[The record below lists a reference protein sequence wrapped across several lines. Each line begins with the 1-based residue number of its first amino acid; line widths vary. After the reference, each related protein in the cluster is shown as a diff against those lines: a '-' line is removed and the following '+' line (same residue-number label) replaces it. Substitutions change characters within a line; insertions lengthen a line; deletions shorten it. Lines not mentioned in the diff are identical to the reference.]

1 MKTIKIDDNF
11 LKILKDLRQERIT
24 QDNWGTRNPIYLVQ
38 KRYEEVV
45 DEEFR
50 EVDVRRL
57 YIFGYTED
65 YYPTLED
72 IKEGYF
78 REFDLPEELI
88 DDLEKQNS
96 LDKIYDKL
104 HEFNCNKNSDF
115 NKTLS
120 FEIINLAYNWKTIAY
135 FLSLKEAKEYQ
146 QYQKHNLGVS
156 RIYADYVGYSNRG
169 LLAKLLDVLDN
180 KDINIIEE

>member
-1 MKTIKIDDNF
+1 MKSIKIDDNF

-45 DEEFR
+45 DEEFH

-78 REFDLPEELI
+78 REFDLPEKLLKKI
-88 DDLEKQNS
+88 EKQNS
-96 LDKIYDKL
+96 LDGVYDEL
-104 HEFNCNKNSDF
+104 HKFNNEDNKELS
-115 NKTLS
+115 KPLS
-120 FEIINLAYNWKTIAY
+120 FEIMNLAYNWKTIAY

-169 LLAKLLDVLDN
+169 LLAKLLDILDN
-180 KDINIIEE
+180 EKIKIIEE